1 MNILS
6 IIPARSGSIRIKN
19 KKIKLFNGKPI
30 ISKAILNALE
40 SKIFDKVYVST
51 DSNKIKKIAEKYGAI
66 VPYLRPMYLS
76 KDNVYT
82 IEVIKHFIN
91 YLNKQNMNI
100 ELNGNVIIR
109 HQAIPDC
116 DKCDNAKK
124 LLEEKGLKYSIINA
138 DKKFF
143 GNLMKQ
149 TKSTQVPQII
159 IDGEF
164 VGDYDQLKEHLN

>member
-1 MNILS
+1 
-6 IIPARSGSIRIKN
+6 
-19 KKIKLFNGKPI
+19 
-30 ISKAILNALE
+30 
-40 SKIFDKVYVST
+40 
-51 DSNKIKKIAEKYGAI
+51 
-66 VPYLRPMYLS
+66 
-76 KDNVYT
+76 
-82 IEVIKHFIN
+82 
-91 YLNKQNMNI
+91 MNI

-109 HQAIPDC
+109 QQAIPDC

-149 TKSTQVPQII
+149 TKSTQVPQIF

>member
-1 MNILS
+1 
-6 IIPARSGSIRIKN
+6 
-19 KKIKLFNGKPI
+19 
-30 ISKAILNALE
+30 
-40 SKIFDKVYVST
+40 
-51 DSNKIKKIAEKYGAI
+51 
-66 VPYLRPMYLS
+66 
-76 KDNVYT
+76 
-82 IEVIKHFIN
+82 
-91 YLNKQNMNI
+91 MNI
-100 ELNGNVIIR
+100 ELNGNVIIW

-116 DKCDNAKK
+116 DKCDNVKK

-149 TKSTQVPQII
+149 TKSTQVPQIV

>member
-1 MNILS
+1 
-6 IIPARSGSIRIKN
+6 
-19 KKIKLFNGKPI
+19 
-30 ISKAILNALE
+30 
-40 SKIFDKVYVST
+40 
-51 DSNKIKKIAEKYGAI
+51 
-66 VPYLRPMYLS
+66 
-76 KDNVYT
+76 
-82 IEVIKHFIN
+82 
-91 YLNKQNMNI
+91 MNI

-109 HQAIPDC
+109 HQSIPDC

-149 TKSTQVPQII
+149 TKSTQVPQIV

-164 VGDYDQLKEHLN
+164 VGDYDQLKEYLN